1 MAKLV
6 IKPIADVVSED
17 EIRRKTEEYLDEMLR
32 VSKIIGDDLYL
43 IDKPTGKATPS
54 YFSNDCFVKSL
65 IKLRFGTITNMDG
78 IRNLARGRAVHD
90 LYQEWFRIVNPRV
103 HVEVES
109 GIETADTSGRADI
122 IYMREFDGEEIWGLI
137 ELKSS
142 WNLNEDRERRY
153 LKQVVSYIVMLE
165 ETGVAIREAYLV
177 TMRDVKS
184 LPINKL
190 RRENQS
196 VLAELKL
203 LESYQGWPIEP
214 PDPLLCMKCELRPI
228 CTTYAI
234 YRSSKSIADT
244 ENVHNTE

>member
-1 MAKLV
+1 M
-6 IKPIADVVSED
+6 
-17 EIRRKTEEYLDEMLR
+17 
-32 VSKIIGDDLYL
+32 
-43 IDKPTGKATPS
+43 
-54 YFSNDCFVKSL
+54 
-65 IKLRFGTITNMDG
+65 
-78 IRNLARGRAVHD
+78 
-90 LYQEWFRIVNPRV
+90 
-103 HVEVES
+103 EVES

>member
-1 MAKLV
+1 MVKLV

-17 EIRRKTEEYLDEMLR
+17 EIRRKTEEYLGEMLGNAQA
-32 VSKIIGDDLYL
+32 IGDDLYL
-43 IDKPTGKATPS
+43 IDKPTGRATPS

-90 LYQEWFRIVNPRV
+90 LYQEWFRVVNPRV

-165 ETGVAIREAYLV
+165 ETGIAIREAYLV

-184 LPINKL
+184 LPINRL

-196 VLAELKL
+196 VLAELKF

-214 PDPLLCMKCELRPI
+214 PDPLLCMKCELKPM

-234 YRSSKSIADT
+234 YRSSKSITDT
-244 ENVHNTE
+244 ENVHNAE